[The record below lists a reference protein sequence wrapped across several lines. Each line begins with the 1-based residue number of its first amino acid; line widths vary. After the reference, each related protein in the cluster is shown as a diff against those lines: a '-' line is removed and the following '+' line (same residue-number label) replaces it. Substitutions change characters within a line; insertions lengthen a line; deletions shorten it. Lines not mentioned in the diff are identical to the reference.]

1 MSGTRAEYD
10 WRKGIL
16 QHDVSGTRDE
26 YGWRKGILQHD
37 VSGTREHGWEKG
49 HSTT

>member
-1 MSGTRAEYD
+1 MSGTRGEYD

-16 QHDVSGTRDE
+16 QHDVSGTRGE